1 MVCCMQNFALQ
12 LEYLEGEFYSCASTG
27 SGLPAE
33 LRGGGP
39 ASTGCQKA
47 NLGSAVGDVA
57 AELAANEKTH
67 VRPCPHLPLRALM
80 STHSCSPCFLAI
92 QHTELTCPGVLQVTL
107 LRNALGSAA
116 TPIPQIDLGNSF
128 AAAANAAFGMTLSPP
143 FSPYTNDLFFLTG
156 AFIFEDVGE
165 SLCWRSAACSGTY
178 TAACA

>member
-1 MVCCMQNFALQ
+1 M
-12 LEYLEGEFYSCASTG
+12 
-27 SGLPAE
+27 
-33 LRGGGP
+33 
-39 ASTGCQKA
+39 
-47 NLGSAVGDVA
+47 GDVA

-67 VRPCPHLPLRALM
+67 VRPCPHLPLHALM
-80 STHSCSPCFLAI
+80 STCSYSPCLHAI
-92 QHTELTCPGVLQVTL
+92 QHTELTCPAVLQVTL

-178 TAACA
+178 TAACASGTYTAACA